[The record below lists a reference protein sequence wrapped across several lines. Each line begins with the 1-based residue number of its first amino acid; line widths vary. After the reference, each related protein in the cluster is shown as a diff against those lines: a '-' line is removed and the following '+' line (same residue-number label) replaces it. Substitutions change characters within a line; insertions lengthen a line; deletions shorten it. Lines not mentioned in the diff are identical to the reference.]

1 MAKFINI
8 NKQLDLSFTN
18 SKKPILFN
26 FNNQITGDTI
36 VLKFEKT
43 TNKIDSL
50 LVFNNAF
57 ILEKD
62 SLGTGFNQSSG
73 KSLQGK
79 FNDNEL
85 RSIDIIKNAE
95 SIYYLRNDKKE
106 LVSIDKSKSAKL
118 KIYFKSNEIEKI
130 QKINQIDGKTYPEEE
145 FTENI
150 KLLKG
155 FNNRLNEK
163 ILSIK
168 DLFKLKKE

>member
-1 MAKFINI
+1 M
-8 NKQLDLSFTN
+8 
-18 SKKPILFN
+18 
-26 FNNQITGDTI
+26 
-36 VLKFEKT
+36 
-43 TNKIDSL
+43 
-50 LVFNNAF
+50 
-57 ILEKD
+57 
-62 SLGTGFNQSSG
+62 
-73 KSLQGK
+73 
-79 FNDNEL
+79 
-85 RSIDIIKNAE
+85 
-95 SIYYLRNDKKE
+95 
-106 LVSIDKSKSAKL
+106 VSIDKSKSAKL